1 MMQLI
6 GVSQPIDVM
15 LETAGPMTDPRHPRE

>member
-6 GVSQPIDVM
+6 GVSQLIDVM
-15 LETAGPMTDPRHPRE
+15 LETAGPMVDPRHPRA